1 MSDKDDIKKLQGD
14 ISKIEQMQDFILD
27 GLIRVRTNEDYY
39 QRYLTKISVWSNE
52 MDEAF
57 SALEAGLVDIENA
70 HRPLS
75 ATLTYEDK
83 AKYKLRRKS
92 HIIKLRLQPNSQDEF
107 KKRWDK
113 LAINEMESRAKEK
126 QGIISKHDKYKAAVD
141 PIRKHLDAVFANKI
155 NYDWPNQDE
164 HNGDV
169 PDFEDHNDER

>member
-1 MSDKDDIKKLQGD
+1 MSDRDDIKKLQGD

-27 GLIRVRTNEDYY
+27 GLIRVRTNEDYM
-39 QRYLTKISVWSNE
+39 QKYLTKVNLWSNE

-75 ATLTYEDK
+75 ATLTDEDK
-83 AKYKLRRKS
+83 AKHTLRRKS
-92 HIIKLRLQPNSQDEF
+92 HIIKLRLQPNSEDEF

-113 LAINEMESRAKEK
+113 LAINEMENRAKEK
-126 QGIISKHDKYKAAVD
+126 QGIISKHDQYKAAVD

-155 NYDWPNQDE
+155 NYDWPDDDN
-164 HNGDV
+164 NGDV
-169 PDFEDHNDER
+169 PNFKDDNNDK